1 MLCSQ
6 FDTLSLRYASF
17 DLIEKMSLFWS
28 TPIISIITIQEAT
41 FSVKRRVLANHFT
54 AGICYL
60 SLFLKYTKGVTAS
73 SRSCYLYIILLSKW
87 HFIQKLQKDLIPPFG
102 WLNLNLVHSFDL
114 EEQNKDQ
121 LPPKIE
127 TIVDFVVVIIVRA
140 PLARRM
146 LLLLYLKRI
155 SNKKEELLYR
165 KLNNPAY

>member
-73 SRSCYLYIILLSKW
+73 RRSCYLYIILLSKW
-87 HFIQKLQKDLIPPFG
+87 HFIQKLQKDLIYHHSTIWVAEPELGTFLWFG
-102 WLNLNLVHSFDL
+102 RIEQRSATSQDRNYCRFCCCYYSKSPIGKENAAATIFEKDL
-114 EEQNKDQ
+114 KQKRRTTLQ
-121 LPPKIE
+121 E
-127 TIVDFVVVIIVRA
+127 T
-140 PLARRM
+140 
-146 LLLLYLKRI
+146 
-155 SNKKEELLYR
+155 E
-165 KLNNPAY
+165 

>member
-73 SRSCYLYIILLSKW
+73 RSYYLYNTALKMAFHSKVAKGSDTT
-87 HFIQKLQKDLIPPFG
+87 IPFG

-114 EEQNKDQ
+114 EE
-121 LPPKIE
+121 
-127 TIVDFVVVIIVRA
+127 
-140 PLARRM
+140 
-146 LLLLYLKRI
+146 
-155 SNKKEELLYR
+155 
-165 KLNNPAY
+165 

>member
-73 SRSCYLYIILLSKW
+73 RSCYLYNTALKMAFHSKVA
-87 HFIQKLQKDLIPPFG
+87 KGSDRPVG
-102 WLNLNLVHSFDL
+102 WLNLNIPLIGKNRTKISY
-114 EEQNKDQ
+114 
-121 LPPKIE
+121 LPRQKLLQI
-127 TIVDFVVVIIVRA
+127 
-140 PLARRM
+140 
-146 LLLLYLKRI
+146 LLLLLQQKSPIGKENATIFEKDLKQKR
-155 SNKKEELLYR
+155 KEELLYTG
-165 KLNNPAY
+165 N

>member
-73 SRSCYLYIILLSKW
+73 RRSCYLYIILLSKW
-87 HFIQKLQKDLIPPFG
+87 HFIQKLQRDLI
-102 WLNLNLVHSFDL
+102 
-114 EEQNKDQ
+114 DQ
-121 LPPKIE
+121 LGGWTWTFLWLGRIE
-127 TIVDFVVVIIVRA
+127 QRSATSQDRNYCRFCCCYYSKRA

-146 LLLLYLKRI
+146 LLYLKRI
-155 SNKKEELLYR
+155 SNKKEKKNYFTQETE
-165 KLNNPAY
+165 